1 VELYTFREIKK
12 MKKESLL
19 NEVRKMQKI
28 AGIIKEYE
36 DSDLPNSLFFDDSEQ
51 EVTFPNGLH
60 FELGGE
66 DPEGGIVIGIEKEEG
81 KYAIS
86 GMEWNPDRDDPVG
99 EEGYTHYYD
108 FEGNE
113 LNS

>member
-1 VELYTFREIKK
+1 
-12 MKKESLL
+12 MKNTLL

-28 AGIIKEYE
+28 AGILKEYE
-36 DSDLPNSLFFDDSEQ
+36 DSDLPDSLFFDDSEQ

-66 DPEGGIVIGIEKEEG
+66 DPEGGIVIGIIKDEEK
-81 KYAIS
+81 KQYAVS
-86 GMEWNPDRDDPVG
+86 GMEWNPDQDDPVG
-99 EEGYTHYYD
+99 EEGYTYYYD

-113 LNS
+113 LDPRGIM